1 MIKHILKFRKSEII
15 RLKREIQKFNDNQI
29 LLQKYENIYI
39 QTKSICIENNEDEK
53 HKLISIFIV
62 VPKKNIK
69 KAVNRNKIKRRI
81 RESYR
86 LNYSIKL
93 IIKNLIPFNKRILI
107 RFKYIYN
114 EVVSYK
120 IINRS
125 ILEGLNDIKQKL
137 DGSNPL
143 ILLRTD
149 KILDAVNN
157 FEYNIKPNQYSTI
170 HIGGTNGKGSIS
182 TMIAH
187 LLANQ
192 YKTGLFTSPHI
203 KPEDHIKIIN
213 DSHFKPTLI
222 LNYGDLTP
230 FELLTLSAFKSFTDE
245 KVDYGIFEVGMGG
258 LLDAT
263 NIINPQL
270 IIISNIDYDHMNY
283 LGKSLKDIEK
293 HKLGIIKDNI
303 PIVTTCD
310 QVDEYVKSHDFS
322 NDIHIYGKDFNTSFI
337 KYDGEYQYIRFKNE
351 NIEFEYKLSL
361 LGDYQI
367 INSGLAIQ
375 GFWIN
380 QREKYSNEE
389 IINMITSTLDKIK
402 WNCRFEIMKYNDKTI
417 IFDGAHNPAGAK
429 VLRESLNK
437 YYPNKDIFFI
447 IGCLRDKN
455 YMDIINTLITNKD
468 KLILTLPQSSRAW
481 NPQKVKE
488 MFNKALIIEDY
499 YSIIEYINQSQ
510 NDIICITGS
519 LYCVEVMKP
528 LFKE

>member
-1 MIKHILKFRKSEII
+1 MIKHIFKFRKSEII
-15 RLKREIQKFNDNQI
+15 RLKKEIQKFHDDQR
-29 LLQKYENIYI
+29 LLQEYNNDYI
-39 QTKSICIENNEDEK
+39 QTKSIYIEDNEDEK
-53 HKLISIFIV
+53 HELISVFIV

-69 KAVNRNKIKRRI
+69 KAVDRNKIKRRI

-93 IIKNLIPFNKRILI
+93 IIKNLIPFNRRILV
-107 RFKYIYN
+107 RFKYIHN

-125 ILEGLNDIKQKL
+125 ILEGLNNIKQKL
-137 DGSNPL
+137 DGSNQL

-149 KILDAVNN
+149 RISDAVNN
-157 FEYNIKPNQYSTI
+157 FEYNISPNKYSTI

-182 TMIAH
+182 TMIAY
-187 LLANQ
+187 LLASYN
-192 YKTGLFTSPHI
+192 KVGLFTSPHI
-203 KPEDHIKIIN
+203 NPEDHIQIIN
-213 DSHFKPTLI
+213 DHEFKPVLI
-222 LNYGDLTP
+222 PNYGDLTP
-230 FELLTLSAFKSFTDE
+230 FELLTLSAFKSFIDE

-263 NIINPQL
+263 NIITPQL

-283 LGKSLKDIEK
+283 LGKSLKDIER

-303 PIVTTCD
+303 PIVTTCY
-310 QVDEYVKSHDFS
+310 QVDEYVRLRDFH
-322 NDIHIYGKDFNTSFI
+322 NDIYIYNRDFTTSFV
-337 KYDGEYQYIRFKNE
+337 KYDGEYQYIRFKNKY
-351 NIEFEYKLSL
+351 IEFEYKLSL

-380 QREKYSNEE
+380 QKSNYSNEE
-389 IINMITSTLDKIK
+389 IINIITSTLDKVR
-402 WNCRFEIMKYNDKTI
+402 WSCRFEIIKYNNKTI

-429 VLRESLNK
+429 ILRESLNK
-437 YYPNKDIFFI
+437 YYSNENILFV

-455 YMDIINTLITNKD
+455 YQDIIHTLVINED
-468 KLILTLPQSSRAW
+468 KLILTLPQSPRAW
-481 NPQKVKE
+481 NLQIVKE
-488 MFNKALIIEDY
+488 LFDKALIIENYQD
-499 YSIIEYINQSQ
+499 IIKYINECHD
-510 NDIICITGS
+510 DIICITGS